1 VSAPGVAPPRAGR
14 RRRIVLVVFGLGALL
29 LLVLAGSFLA
39 RPFWWFERLGKAA
52 LRSAGLGRTTI
63 AGPRGPIAVWRG
75 GQGPTLLLL
84 HGSNDQAGGF
94 ARVAGPL
101 AKRHR
106 LVVPDLPGHGESAP
120 VDGPLSVADL
130 VAGVEAVAAAEPQG
144 ARLTLVG
151 NSLGGYLALVYAL
164 RHPERVEQVVLVNG
178 GAIRAAPGVE
188 ISLLPKTRDEARA
201 ALDALTAPET
211 PRAAGFVL
219 DDLVRRAPGS
229 PLARMLAAPVD
240 ASLVLD
246 DRLGEIRVPVTLI
259 WGEADRYM
267 PVSYAEAVESR
278 LPAARLETLAG
289 CGHVPQR
296 ECPER
301 LLEALARAFAAPPKA
316 TAE

>member
-1 VSAPGVAPPRAGR
+1 VSAPAAVTTRPRR
-14 RRRIVLVVFGLGALL
+14 VRRILLASLGLAALV

-52 LRSAGLGRTTI
+52 LRSAGLERTTL

-94 ARVAGPL
+94 ARVARPL

-106 LVVPDLPGHGESAP
+106 LLVPDLPGHGESAP
-120 VDGPLSVADL
+120 AEGPLSVADL
-130 VAGVEAVAAAEPQG
+130 VAGVETVAAAEPEG
-144 ARLTLVG
+144 TRLTLVG

-188 ISLLPKTRDEARA
+188 ISLLPKSRDEARA

-219 DDLVRRAPGS
+219 DDIVRRAPGS
-229 PLARMLAAPVD
+229 PLARMLQAPVD

-246 DRLGEIRVPVTLI
+246 DRLGEISVPVTLI

-267 PVSYAEAVESR
+267 PIGYAETVRSR

-301 LLEALARAFAAPPKA
+301 LLQALARALAEPPKA
-316 TAE
+316 AAE

>member
-1 VSAPGVAPPRAGR
+1 MSAR
-14 RRRIVLVVFGLGALL
+14 RWLLSALGLAALL
-29 LLVLAGSFLA
+29 LLALAGSFLA

-52 LRSAGLGRTTI
+52 LRSAGLER
-63 AGPRGPIAVWRG
+63 AALDAPRGPLAVWRG
-75 GQGPTLLLL
+75 GQGPTLVLL
-84 HGSNDQAGGF
+84 HGANDQAGAFG
-94 ARVAGPL
+94 RVAGRL
-101 AKRHR
+101 AKGHR
-106 LVVPDLPGHGESAP
+106 LVAPDLPGHGESAP
-120 VDGPLSVADL
+120 ADGPLALADL
-130 VAGVEAVAAAEPQG
+130 VAGVETVAAAEPRG
-144 ARLTLVG
+144 TRLTLVG

-188 ISLLPKTRDEARA
+188 ISLLPRNRDEARA

-229 PLARMLAAPVD
+229 PLARMLQAPVD

-267 PVSYAEAVESR
+267 PLGYAETVRNR

-301 LLEALARAFAAPPKA
+301 LLQSLARALAEPPKGA
-316 TAE
+316 AE